1 MAHRSS
7 AEAKRSQGALMPSPS
22 TQEGLKRQAIQARS
36 YLDRHELLNWMQ
48 DVLQN
53 LLKDQPDDPWTVIEA
68 SVQKRK
74 ATKLPEL
81 QHGAVLPVVSPT
93 SNEKAETLLPLI
105 GNLKKLES
113 DQQERRAELA
123 ALLAKQ
129 PPRPSEA
136 EEAERRAAIQ
146 ANLDRL
152 EELKSDTAVLE
163 ATQAKLQRAQP
174 ADPPVCHTE
183 ALKRDSTSPNAERRP
198 AALESEPQ
206 EAVAAAKAAKG
217 FDFGAFYAAHAGTN
231 EPPASLPRLYA
242 QFLTLRC
249 AASAPKSPQKGSEAD
264 PRPLAPAP
272 FGAPGPFG
280 DYYAAHVATALM
292 PSELPRLYE
301 QFRGKRAAVSKAKKS
316 RRPDKAS
323 SSRAPA
329 PFGTPGHFGDY
340 YAAHVATALTPEELP
355 RLYEQFGNPKPNV
368 RDGLKV
374 PPKEKEKVASG
385 PPSSSRSTAV
395 SSARSKDSSSSR
407 GRGSRQEQPA
417 MKKLPL
423 AGLRPSSESTARS
436 SSVPEVASRRSR
448 PDSAARQQ
456 MDSRQR
462 KTREA
467 LQQLTEASSVPI
479 SKSTP
484 ELGRGEGKGPKAPPT
499 VSQPQAKKP
508 PQPPSQPPAPR
519 EASRAAIPRLRS
531 DRSQD
536 PPPQRRAEPARLEPL
551 PARRQRQGYAGPS
564 LRDEMRVRDELGKL
578 FSTSK

>member
-1 MAHRSS
+1 
-7 AEAKRSQGALMPSPS
+7 MPSPS

-53 LLKDQPDDPWTVIEA
+53 LLKDQPDDPWTFIEA

-74 ATKLPEL
+74 ATKLPKL
-81 QHGAVLPVVSPT
+81 QHGAVIPVVSPT
-93 SNEKAETLLPLI
+93 SREKAETLLPLI

-113 DQQERRAELA
+113 EQQERRAELA

-136 EEAERRAAIQ
+136 EEAERRAAVQ

-152 EELKSDTAVLE
+152 EELKTDTAVLE
-163 ATQAKLQRAQP
+163 ATQAKLQRAQA
-174 ADPPVCHTE
+174 ADPPACHTE
-183 ALKRDSTSPNAERRP
+183 ALKTDSTSPNAERRP

-206 EAVAAAKAAKG
+206 EAVAAAKAEKG
-217 FDFGAFYAAHAGTN
+217 FDFAAFYAAHAGASETS
-231 EPPASLPRLYA
+231 ASLPRLYA

-249 AASAPKSPQKGSEAD
+249 AASAPKSPQKAD

-272 FGAPGPFG
+272 FGAPGSFG
-280 DYYAAHVATALM
+280 DYYAAHMATALM

-301 QFRGKRAAVSKAKKS
+301 QFRGKRAAGSKAKKS

-323 SSRAPA
+323 SPWAPA
-329 PFGTPGHFGDY
+329 PFGGPGAFGDY
-340 YAAHVATALTPEELP
+340 YAAYVATALIPEELP
-355 RLYEQFGNPKPNV
+355 RLYEQFRTPKPSV
-368 RDGLKV
+368 GDGLKV
-374 PPKEKEKVASG
+374 PQKEKEKVPSAA
-385 PPSSSRSTAV
+385 PSSSRSTAV
-395 SSARSKDSSSSR
+395 SSARSKDSQSSR

-467 LQQLTEASSVPI
+467 LQQLTQAASVPI

-484 ELGRGEGKGPKAPPT
+484 ELGRGDGKGPKAAST

-519 EASRAAIPRLRS
+519 EASRALVPRPRS

-551 PARRQRQGYAGPS
+551 PSRRQRQGYAGPS

>member
-1 MAHRSS
+1 MAHRSPS
-7 AEAKRSQGALMPSPS
+7 EAKHSQGALMPSPS
-22 TQEGLKRQAIQARS
+22 TQEGLKRQAMQARS
-36 YLDRHELLNWMQ
+36 YLERHELLNWMQ

-53 LLKDQPDDPWTVIEA
+53 LLKDQPDDPWTFIEA

-74 ATKLPEL
+74 ATKLPKL
-81 QHGAVLPVVSPT
+81 QHGAVLPVVSPR
-93 SNEKAETLLPLI
+93 SREKAETLLPLI

-163 ATQAKLQRAQP
+163 ATRAKLQRAQP
-174 ADPPVCHTE
+174 ADPPTCHTE
-183 ALKRDSTSPNAERRP
+183 ALQTDSTSPNAERRP
-198 AALESEPQ
+198 AALKSEPQ
-206 EAVAAAKAAKG
+206 EAVAAAKAETG
-217 FDFGAFYAAHAGTN
+217 FDFASFYAAHAGTS
-231 EPPASLPRLYA
+231 ETSASLPRLYA

-249 AASAPKSPQKGSEAD
+249 AASAPKSPQKEAV

-272 FGAPGPFG
+272 FGAPGSFG

-301 QFRGKRAAVSKAKKS
+301 QFRGKWAAGSKVRKS
-316 RRPDKAS
+316 RRPDKVS
-323 SSRAPA
+323 SPRAPA
-329 PFGTPGHFGDY
+329 PFGGPGAFGDY
-340 YAAHVATALTPEELP
+340 YAAHVATALIPENLP
-355 RLYEQFGNPKPNV
+355 RLYEQFRTPKPSAG
-368 RDGLKV
+368 DGLKV
-374 PPKEKEKVASG
+374 PQKEKVPSAA
-385 PPSSSRSTAV
+385 PSSSRSTAV
-395 SSARSKDSSSSR
+395 SSARSKDSQSSR

-467 LQQLTEASSVPI
+467 LQQLTQAASVPI

-484 ELGRGEGKGPKAPPT
+484 ELGRGDGKGPKAPPT

-519 EASRAAIPRLRS
+519 EATRAVIPRPRS